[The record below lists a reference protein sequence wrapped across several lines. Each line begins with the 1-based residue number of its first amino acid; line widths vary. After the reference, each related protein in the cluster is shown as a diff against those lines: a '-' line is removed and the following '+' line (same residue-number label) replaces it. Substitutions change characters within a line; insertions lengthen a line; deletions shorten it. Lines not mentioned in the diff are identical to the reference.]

1 MTVYSRIENLITDP
15 RFQQLKFR
23 QEKSNVFT
31 VVGQTHTEH
40 WHSSFMRWLL
50 DPSTSLRLGHF
61 PLARLLNLYM
71 VKKPDCG
78 FTLRDIFA
86 WDLNKVRFSTEKDA
100 SMNGKKRSIDVYGES
115 DDLIIVIENKVNAR
129 ENYNRSET
137 GQTMDYYN
145 YVEAHKTDKQK
156 ALYFFISADRK
167 QKAYADMY
175 VHISYQEMYDCIISK
190 CIAHPQVSEDGKYL
204 LEQYTAN
211 LRETVHNSKTPMA
224 LVNVDLCKDL
234 YSDHAETL
242 DAVFQAAEAASSLKE
257 SDVPECVIYEHYQS
271 IFDEIFLS
279 VDEKYGKTPKSQ
291 LERRVVTFTEL
302 FEKKLVHDGMRFS
315 MTYDGVVYYARIVL
329 SGNRK
334 RCFLQVLDENR
345 EPFRDEHGRII
356 GLYESSSSAGIDV
369 INLYRKKHNIS
380 KMIQT
385 LRGTVYW
392 INENGESVKDLID
405 KL

>member
-78 FTLRDIFA
+78 FTLRDIFT

-137 GQTMDYYN
+137 GQTMDYYD
-145 YVEAHKTDKQK
+145 YVEAHKTDKQR

-211 LRETVHNSKTPMA
+211 LRETIHNSKTPMA

-257 SDVPECVIYEHYQS
+257 SDVPECVIYGHYQS

-291 LERRVVTFTEL
+291 LERQVVTFTEL
-302 FEKKLVHDGMRFS
+302 FEKKLVYDGMRFS

-329 SGNRK
+329 SGNGK
-334 RCFLQVLDENR
+334 RCFLQVLDENKQ
-345 EPFRDEHGRII
+345 PFRDENGRII

-369 INLYRKKHNIS
+369 INLYRKKHNIP

-405 KL
+405 RS